1 MSTWT
6 WRMLAL
12 VFLAVALVLVVAAIV
27 LYRVLHIRQVRDAL
41 TGRSAATEIEQM
53 RTARAGTWAMA
64 GSQLQTGDLSFNP
77 GIGNSQDFASSREHP
92 VEFVVHSA
100 DTSSE
105 SGQVSAQSSRVDDDE
120 QQTSLIGHEH
130 AETSARDD
138 EAQTTL
144 AERF

>member
-1 MSTWT
+1 MSAWS

-12 VFLAVALVLVVAAIV
+12 VFLAVALVLAVAAIV

-41 TGRSAATEIEQM
+41 TGRSEAAEIERM
-53 RTARAGTWAMA
+53 RTARAGTWAMV
-64 GSQLQTGDLSFNP
+64 GSQQQTGDLGFNP
-77 GIGNSQDFASSREHP
+77 GIANSQDFASSRQHP

-100 DTSSE
+100 DASSE
-105 SGQVSAQSSRVDDDE
+105 SGQMSAQSSGVDDDE
-120 QQTSLIGHEH
+120 QQTSLIGHGH

-144 AERF
+144 AERS

>member
-1 MSTWT
+1 MNTQS

-12 VFLAVALVLVVAAIV
+12 VFLAVALVLAVAAIA

-41 TGRSAATEIEQM
+41 TGRSAATEIERM
-53 RTARAGTWAMA
+53 RAARAGTWAMA
-64 GSQLQTGDLSFNP
+64 GSQQQTGDMDFNP
-77 GIGNSQDFASSREHP
+77 GIGNSQDLSSPSQRP
-92 VEFVVHSA
+92 VEFVVHSTGA
-100 DTSSE
+100 SSE
-105 SGQVSAQSSRVDDDE
+105 SGQMSAQSSGVDDDE
-120 QQTSLIGHEH
+120 QQTSLIGHGH

>member
-1 MSTWT
+1 MNTQS

-12 VFLAVALVLVVAAIV
+12 VFLAVALVLAVAAIV

-41 TGRSAATEIEQM
+41 TGRSAATEIERM
-53 RTARAGTWAMA
+53 RAARAGTWAIA
-64 GSQLQTGDLSFNP
+64 GSQQQTGDLGFNP
-77 GIGNSQDFASSREHP
+77 GIGNSQDLASPRQHP
-92 VEFVVHSA
+92 VEFVVHSTDA
-100 DTSSE
+100 SSE
-105 SGQVSAQSSRVDDDE
+105 SGQMNAQASGVDDDE
-120 QQTSLIGHEH
+120 QQTSLIGHGH

>member
-1 MSTWT
+1 MNTWS

-12 VFLAVALVLVVAAIV
+12 VLLAVALVLAVAAIV
-27 LYRVLHIRQVRDAL
+27 LYKVLHIRQVRDAL
-41 TGRSAATEIEQM
+41 TGRSAATEIERM

-64 GSQLQTGDLSFNP
+64 GSQPQTGDLSFNP
-77 GIGNSQDFASSREHP
+77 GIGNSQDFASPSQHP

-100 DTSSE
+100 DASSE
-105 SGQVSAQSSRVDDDE
+105 SGQMSAQSSGVEDDE
-120 QQTSLIGHEH
+120 QQTSLVGHGH
-130 AETSARDD
+130 ADTSARDD

>member
-1 MSTWT
+1 MNAWS

-12 VFLAVALVLVVAAIV
+12 VFLVVALVLAVAAIV

-41 TGRSAATEIEQM
+41 TGRSEAAEIERM
-53 RTARAGTWAMA
+53 RTARAGTWAMV
-64 GSQLQTGDLSFNP
+64 GSQQQTGDLGFNP
-77 GIGNSQDFASSREHP
+77 GIGNSQDFASSQQHP

-100 DTSSE
+100 DASSE
-105 SGQVSAQSSRVDDDE
+105 SGQMSAQSSGVDDDE
-120 QQTSLIGHEH
+120 QQTSLIGHGH

-144 AERF
+144 AERS